1 MTGHLY
7 RAKAPLRVSF
17 AGGGTDVPPF
27 PEREGGLVL
36 SSTINRCAHG
46 TLRPRTDKRI
56 AIESLD
62 LGVAASY
69 RADEPLEQG
78 GELDLVKAAIR
89 RVGVRDGKG
98 FDLFLDTAAPP
109 GSGLGSSS
117 AMMVALIGLL
127 ASFYRLPLT
136 SYEIA
141 ELAYRIE
148 RVDLGLKGGL
158 QDQYASTF
166 GGFNFIEFEADRV
179 IVNPLRVSAETVA
192 ELEYNLLLG
201 FTGATRSS
209 DHIIDDQT
217 ARYETR
223 DEDTL
228 TGLREQKEL
237 ATSMKNALMRGDTNG
252 FGALLGEAWNA
263 KRRMSPR
270 ITNPFIDEA
279 YETAIREGALGGKVT
294 GAGGGGYMLFYC
306 RYDRKHRVAEALT
319 KLGVEI
325 TDFAFDHDGLSRWS
339 LADD

>member
-7 RAKAPLRVSF
+7 RANAPLRVSF

-46 TLRPRTDKRI
+46 TLRPRSDQRI

-117 AMMVALIGLL
+117 AMMVTLIGLL
-127 ASFYRLPLT
+127 ASYYRLPLT

-141 ELAYRIE
+141 DLAFSIE

-166 GGFNFIEFEADRV
+166 GGFNFIEFQADRV
-179 IVNPLRVSAETVA
+179 IVNPLRIPADVVH
-192 ELEYNLLLG
+192 ELEHNMLLCY
-201 FTGATRSS
+201 TGKTRAS
-209 DHIIDDQT
+209 DRIIEDQT
-217 ARYETR
+217 SRWEEG
-223 DEDTL
+223 DEQAVA
-228 TGLREQKEL
+228 GLRAGKEL
-237 ATSMKNALMRGDTNG
+237 AVAMKNTLLKRRLNDFGD
-252 FGALLGEAWNA
+252 LLGSAWEE
-263 KRRMSPR
+263 KKKMSPK
-270 ITNPFIDEA
+270 I
-279 YETAIREGALGGKVT
+279 
-294 GAGGGGYMLFYC
+294 
-306 RYDRKHRVAEALT
+306 
-319 KLGVEI
+319 
-325 TDFAFDHDGLSRWS
+325 
-339 LADD
+339 

>member
-27 PEREGGLVL
+27 PEQEGGLVL

-46 TLRPRTDKRI
+46 TLRPRDDQRI

-69 RADEPLEQG
+69 RADEPLEKG
-78 GELDLVKAAIR
+78 GDLALVKAAIR
-89 RVGVRDGKG
+89 RVGVRDGQG

-127 ASFYRLPLT
+127 ASFYRQPLT

-141 ELAYRIE
+141 ELAFRIE

-166 GGFNFIEFEADRV
+166 GGFNYIEFEADRV
-179 IVNPLRVSAETVA
+179 IVNPLRIGPDTIA

-209 DHIIDDQT
+209 DHIIEDQT

-228 TGLREQKEL
+228 AGLREQKQL
-237 ATSMKNALMRGDTNG
+237 ATAMKNALLRGDTNG
-252 FGALLGEAWNA
+252 FGELLGEAWNA

-270 ITNPFIDEA
+270 ITNDFIDEA
-279 YETAIREGALGGKVT
+279 YDAAMREGALGGKVT

-319 KLGVEI
+319 ELGVKI
-325 TDFAFDHDGLSRWS
+325 TDFAFDHDGLTRWS
-339 LADD
+339 PRDE

>member
-7 RAKAPLRVSF
+7 SAKAPLRVSF

-46 TLRPRTDKRI
+46 TLRPRSDQRI

-69 RADEPLEQG
+69 RADEPLEPG
-78 GELDLVKAAIR
+78 GDLDLVKAAIR

-117 AMMVALIGLL
+117 AMMVTLIGLL
-127 ASFYRLPLT
+127 ASFYGLSLT
-136 SYEIA
+136 DYEIA
-141 ELAYRIE
+141 DLAFSIE

-179 IVNPLRVSAETVA
+179 IVNPLRVSSDTVA
-192 ELEYNLLLG
+192 ELEYNLLLC

-223 DEDTL
+223 EEDTVA
-228 TGLREQKEL
+228 GLREQKEL
-237 ATSMKNALMRGDTNG
+237 AVAMKNALLRGGTNE
-252 FGALLGEAWNA
+252 FGELLGDDGDADRA
-263 KRRMSPR
+263 ACQLLP
-270 ITNPFIDEA
+270 I
-279 YETAIREGALGGKVT
+279 ALYQLRDR
-294 GAGGGGYMLFYC
+294 GAGVQHRTRRPRPQGRSAGPVREHL
-306 RYDRKHRVAEALT
+306 RWLQLHRVP
-319 KLGVEI
+319 
-325 TDFAFDHDGLSRWS
+325 R
-339 LADD
+339 